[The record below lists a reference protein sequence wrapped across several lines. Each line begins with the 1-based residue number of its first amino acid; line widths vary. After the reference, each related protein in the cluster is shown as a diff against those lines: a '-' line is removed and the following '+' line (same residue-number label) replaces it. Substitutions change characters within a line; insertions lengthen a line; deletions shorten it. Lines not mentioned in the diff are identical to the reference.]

1 MSTSSVF
8 DLRLVDDRSPG
19 DARRQEARPQPAA
32 GGLCSDHRRPNG
44 PPAFHLGRLVE
55 QAKLRGTIARLA
67 KMNNTIKA
75 RDVIALSRAPET
87 IQALIVGRDITGV
100 SAFT

>member
-8 DLRLVDDRSPG
+8 DLRLVTDRSSG

-32 GGLCSDHRRPNG
+32 GGLCSDDRHLT
-44 PPAFHLGRLVE
+44 AACHLGRLVE
-55 QAKLRGTIARLA
+55 RAKLRGTIAGLA
-67 KMNNTIKA
+67 KTNTA
-75 RDVIALSRAPET
+75 
-87 IQALIVGRDITGV
+87 V